1 MQNSKDS
8 YYGTEG
14 AGDNLLHEITV
25 LARGA
30 RIICLNHCS
39 SLYSKLL
46 FILLSLNTYI
56 LIIDLTIRTELEKL
70 KQIVICNEHVLLWN
84 SYVRSRASPS
94 KYNFVSTDGRLEE
107 SRKWPFSRTLRAT
120 TCTDAPAHCTQKQLV
135 KNI

>member
-70 KQIVICNEHVLLWN
+70 KQIVICNEHVLL
-84 SYVRSRASPS
+84 
-94 KYNFVSTDGRLEE
+94 
-107 SRKWPFSRTLRAT
+107 
-120 TCTDAPAHCTQKQLV
+120 
-135 KNI
+135 